1 MTILI
6 TGSSGKTSSRLAPL
20 LPASHPPLIASRTGK
35 PSKGGHAT
43 VRFDWLDSST
53 YELPFEHEQVKE
65 SPITGVYLVA
75 PPVMDPQKYMNDFI
89 TFAKGKGVK
98 RFVLLSSE
106 SIGAGG
112 PLMGEVHQFLIDNV
126 EEWCVLRPSWFMEN
140 FSEAQHLLTIK
151 NEGKIYSATST
162 GKVPFVSTSD
172 IAAVGARALSD
183 EQSHNTDHIILGPEL
198 LTYDDAAKIFTDNL
212 ARKIE
217 HVNLSA
223 EDRAKKLMEGGLDEE
238 YAQLLAALDVAI
250 ANGATNH
257 MNDVVERVMGRPPK
271 RLKAFVREN
280 VRVWAR
286 V

>member
-126 EEWCVLRPSWFMEN
+126 EEWCVLRPSWFMGTYI
-140 FSEAQHLLTIK
+140 FSVAFQVYCQKK
-151 NEGKIYSATST
+151 NRQPDERPPEKRNRRVSEPNNRANASQKTSQ
-162 GKVPFVSTSD
+162 KPSTSSPSRTK
-172 IAAVGARALSD
+172 ARSTPPPP
-183 EQSHNTDHIILGPEL
+183 Q
-198 LTYDDAAKIFTDNL
+198 AKYP
-212 ARKIE
+212 
-217 HVNLSA
+217 SS
-223 EDRAKKLMEGGLDEE
+223 
-238 YAQLLAALDVAI
+238 
-250 ANGATNH
+250 
-257 MNDVVERVMGRPPK
+257 RPQTSQP
-271 RLKAFVREN
+271 
-280 VRVWAR
+280 
-286 V
+286 